1 MLVRNHSLRE
11 YLLIYSEGGGGI
23 YMCKN
28 NSGCFFLHCKAYKIN
43 FRLLL
48 KIARCIHSSGPLFF
62 ISINIFLYV
71 FSWKI
76 YFSPEA
82 CKPRQDVPQ
91 LHFKTSQ
98 IDEIDNVSM
107 QIYVN
112 EGFSYLW
119 TKLRL
124 KTKLKSNFNTNK
136 ITSFLSENTR

>member
-11 YLLIYSEGGGGI
+11 YLLIYSEGGGGVFI
-23 YMCKN
+23 CVKTIQD
-28 NSGCFFLHCKAYKIN
+28 GFFLHCKAYKIN

-48 KIARCIHSSGPLFF
+48 KIARCIHSSGRLLF

-98 IDEIDNVSM
+98 IDEIDSVSM

-112 EGFSYLW
+112 EGF
-119 TKLRL
+119 
-124 KTKLKSNFNTNK
+124 
-136 ITSFLSENTR
+136 